1 MRIVH
6 EKIDNENYLELCISP
21 KEFELIK
28 DYMIVSKRVLLEG
41 FITNF
46 GVKLEL
52 DLVDEEEDEYI

>member
-6 EKIDNENYLELCISP
+6 ETIDNENYLELCISP

-28 DYMIVSKRVLLEG
+28 DYMIVSKKVMMEG
-41 FITNF
+41 LVTNF

-52 DLVDEEEDEYI
+52 DLEDEVDCEVF